1 MRISRKNGHSRRSEG
16 AERTPSHRPQKAYTS
31 LSLSSFPKSSRILR
45 RQRFKEIAS
54 ARNRYFGKFLTI
66 DFVPA
71 ASAKIGI
78 TVVRQFGNAVKR
90 NRFKRL
96 VRESFRHS
104 QRQPFEIIV
113 MPKKGLEDYSL
124 EQIKQ
129 DLLEFSDVAQ
139 SRAAKSS

>member
-16 AERTPSHRPQKAYTS
+16 AERTSSHRPEKTDS
-31 LSLSSFPKSSRILR
+31 GLNSFPKSARILK

-54 ARNRYFGKFLTI
+54 ARNRYFGKILTI

-71 ASAKIGI
+71 VSAKIGI

-96 VRESFRHS
+96 VRESFRLS
-104 QRQPFEIIV
+104 QPEPFEIIV
-113 MPKKGLEDYSL
+113 MPKKGIQDYSL
-124 EQIKQ
+124 EQIRK
-129 DLLEFSDVAQ
+129 DLLEFTFVSQ
-139 SRAAKSS
+139 SRTTKSS

>member
-16 AERTPSHRPQKAYTS
+16 AQRTSSHRPEKTDS
-31 LSLSSFPKSSRILR
+31 GLNSFPKSSRILK
-45 RQRFKEIAS
+45 RQRFKEIGS
-54 ARNRYFGKFLTI
+54 ARNRYFGKILTI

-71 ASAKIGI
+71 LSAKIGI

-96 VRESFRHS
+96 VRESFRLNS
-104 QRQPFEIIV
+104 RAPFEIIV
-113 MPKKGLEDYSL
+113 MPKKGIADYSL

-129 DLLEFSDVAQ
+129 DLLGFSNAQ
-139 SRAAKSS
+139 SRAAKSG